1 MPRQVDVLSKTVQQ
15 TNIWLDEVTQLLEI
29 DDKET
34 AYQALRAV
42 LMCVR
47 DRIGVDNA
55 AHLAAQLPV
64 LIRGVFYDGFHPAAE
79 PSKERS
85 REAFLARIQGA
96 VTHLSVDSEKAA
108 KAVLE
113 VMARHMDPHEIAKV
127 ADMFPAEFR
136 DLWPDSAR
144 LH

>member
-1 MPRQVDVLSKTVQQ
+1 MPRQVDVLSKSVQQ
-15 TNIWLDEVTQLLEI
+15 TSIWLDEVTELLET

-79 PSKERS
+79 PSRERT
-85 REAFLARIQGA
+85 REAFLTKIHGS
-96 VTHLSVDSEKAA
+96 VTNLGVDSEKAA
-108 KAVLE
+108 RAVLE
-113 VMARHMDPHEIAKV
+113 VMARHIDPHETEKV
-127 ADMFPAEFR
+127 AGMFPAELR
-136 DLWPDSAR
+136 DLWPDRSR